1 MCRLGTAAGNT
12 CVQEAMAAL
21 TCGNA
26 CTASDIMPAMASC
39 YPAVEKG
46 KCTVTEATA
55 VKAGFDGTD
64 EELQAAIAT
73 LSDDC
78 MVCASTSMMA
88 AGTREAPNEADVD
101 ACAAEA
107 VAAKASSAITA
118 GPLAALV
125 ALVAMQ

>member
-1 MCRLGTAAGNT
+1 
-12 CVQEAMAAL
+12 MAAL
-21 TCGNA
+21 TCGDA
-26 CTASDIMPAMASC
+26 CGESDFMPAMATC
-39 YPAVEKG
+39 YPAVAKG
-46 KCTVTEATA
+46 KCTVTEAAA

-64 EELQAAIAT
+64 EELQAAITAV
-73 LSDDC
+73 SDDC
-78 MVCASTSMMA
+78 MVCANTNMMA
-88 AGTREAPNEADVD
+88 AGTRQAPIAADVD